1 MSDIPQAIYTD
12 RISYMH
18 VSLDTLDVT
27 VEEEYVLQDFFAI
40 VATLGGS
47 VGIFLGWSLFDL
59 FNALSAL
66 LVEGT
71 KKKADRGS

>member
-27 VEEEYVLQDFFAI
+27 VEEYVLQDFFAI

-66 LVEGT
+66 FVERT